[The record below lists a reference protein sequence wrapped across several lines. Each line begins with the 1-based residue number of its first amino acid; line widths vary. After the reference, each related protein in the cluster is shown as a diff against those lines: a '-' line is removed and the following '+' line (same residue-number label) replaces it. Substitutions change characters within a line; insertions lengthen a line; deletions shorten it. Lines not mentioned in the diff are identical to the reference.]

1 MAQSA
6 PSCESTCNR
15 LTIYYQKHTF
25 SAHKWFI
32 SKCLLLQDGCP
43 CHFHF
48 ASYAYA
54 FLLSSLPLL
63 PVSLNITL
71 CLLFSPL
78 SRFFHHCCFPPTGII
93 LQFNPTVYSVVEGVS
108 FATNLTIV
116 ANEPI
121 QGSTVVRVTHIPGSA
136 QRKVFEIA
144 VQCSRL

>member
-1 MAQSA
+1 M
-6 PSCESTCNR
+6 P
-15 LTIYYQKHTF
+15 F
-25 SAHKWFI
+25 
-32 SKCLLLQDGCP
+32 
-43 CHFHF
+43 FHF

-78 SRFFHHCCFPPTGII
+78 SRFFHHCSFPPTGII
-93 LQFNPTVYSVVEGVS
+93 LQFNPTVYSVVEGVN

-116 ANEPI
+116 ASGSI
-121 QGSTVVRVTHIPGSA
+121 QGPTVVRVTHIPGSA

-144 VQCSRL
+144 VQW